1 MTDAM
6 ATALDMF
13 ALSPFDALAEYERRS
28 LAHVA
33 GVPEQIEAPGLWR
46 GIGFRIGSRYLVS
59 SINEVNEILTF
70 PSLTLVP
77 GTRNWLLGVANVRG
91 NLVPLIDLRQYLEG
105 ERTLVSEASR
115 VLLVRQAGGSV
126 GLLIDEVLGQRNFS
140 EEQRADAVGEEDD
153 RYARFVPEKYLLG
166 EVHWGLFSMAALVRT
181 PDFAQASA

>member
-1 MTDAM
+1 MS
-6 ATALDMF
+6 TALDMF
-13 ALSPFDALAEYERRS
+13 TLSPFDALAEYERRS

-59 SINEVNEILTF
+59 SINEVNEIVGGIRHADAGARRTQ
-70 PSLTLVP
+70 P
-77 GTRNWLLGVANVRG
+77 WLLGVANVRG

-105 ERTLVSEASR
+105 ERTLVSEVSR
-115 VLLVRQAGGSV
+115 VLLVRQSGGSV

-140 EEQRADAVGEEDD
+140 QEQRADAIGEEDE
-153 RYARFVPEKYLLG
+153 RYNRFVPEKYLLG
-166 EVHWGLFSMAALVRT
+166 EVYWGLFSMAALVRT

>member
-1 MTDAM
+1 MS
-6 ATALDMF
+6 TALDMF
-13 ALSPFDALAEYERRS
+13 TLSPFDALAEYERRS

-59 SINEVNEILTF
+59 SINEVNEILTY

-77 GTRNWLLGVANVRG
+77 GTRTWLLGVANVRG
-91 NLVPLIDLRQYLEG
+91 NLVPLIDLKQYLEG
-105 ERTLVSEASR
+105 ERTLVSEVSR
-115 VLLVRQAGGSV
+115 VLLVRQSGGSV

-140 EEQRADAVGEEDD
+140 QEQRVDAIGEEDD
-153 RYARFVPEKYLLG
+153 RYNRFVPEKYLLG
-166 EVHWGLFSMAALVRT
+166 EVYWGLFSMAALVRT

>member
-1 MTDAM
+1 M

-46 GIGFRIGSRYLVS
+46 GIGFRIGTRYLVS
-59 SINEVNEILTF
+59 SINEVNEILTY

-77 GTRNWLLGVANVRG
+77 GTRMWLLGVANVRG
-91 NLVPLIDLRQYLEG
+91 NLVPLIDLKQYLEG
-105 ERTLVSEASR
+105 ERTLLSEASR
-115 VLLVRQAGGSV
+115 VLLVRQSGGSV

-140 EEQRADAVGEEDD
+140 QEQRADAIGEEDD
-153 RYARFVPEKYLLG
+153 RYNRFVSEKYLLG
-166 EVHWGLFSMAALVRT
+166 EVYWGLFSMAALVRT